1 MTARLQP
8 FPLRL
13 STATALALLLAAAGG
28 CKGGA
33 DPGEDSA
40 TPPVAA
46 IQTARASG
54 GSLAEAV
61 PVYGLAE
68 PASGA
73 ETALTAPVEA
83 FVGQLRV
90 ANGAH
95 VLAGEAIATLTASPA
110 SRLELARAAVD
121 AATAGAA
128 VARAQRLRADGL
140 MSDADVEAAQAA
152 ARSAALN
159 RDSLTRRAAQLTLRA
174 PVAGNVEGLTAH
186 AGDLVATGAT
196 LARVVAGDRL
206 RVRFGIDP
214 LLARRVRPGMVLTM
228 TMPGKD
234 TSLTTRVQ
242 SIDPVVDPA
251 TRQAALIAPIPPGTP
266 IGPGEAV
273 RGSIA
278 IPGAGNAVTIPYAA
292 LLDDGGES
300 FVFVIDKGLAH
311 RRAVTI
317 GATTGNLVAV
327 TGGLRAGESVA
338 VSGGTALSE
347 GMKVRDTGAAAP
359 K

>member
-1 MTARLQP
+1 MTARPRALY
-8 FPLRL
+8 LRVSTCL
-13 STATALALLLAAAGG
+13 SLALLLAVSGG
-28 CKGGA
+28 CSGGA
-33 DPGEDSA
+33 DAGEDSA
-40 TPPVAA
+40 VTPVAA

-73 ETALTAPVEA
+73 DKALTAPVEA
-83 FVGQLRV
+83 FVGQVHV

-95 VLAGEAIATLTASPA
+95 VSAGDLIATLNASPA
-110 SRLELARAAVD
+110 SRLELARAGVD

-159 RDSLTRRAAQLTLRA
+159 RDSLARRAGQLALRA
-174 PVAGNVEGLTAH
+174 PVSGNVEGLTAH
-186 AGDLVATGAT
+186 AGDLIASGAT
-196 LARVVAGDRL
+196 LARVVAGDHL

-214 LLARRVRPGMVLTM
+214 LLARRVHPGMALTIAL
-228 TMPGKD
+228 PGKD
-234 TSLTTRVQ
+234 TGLTTHVQ
-242 SIDPVVDPA
+242 SVDPVVDPA
-251 TRQAALIAPIPPGTP
+251 TRQSALIAPIPPGSA
-266 IGPGEAV
+266 IAPGEVV

-278 IPGAGNAVTIPYAA
+278 IAGGTGGVTIPYAA
-292 LLDDGGES
+292 LLDDGGEA

-311 RRAVTI
+311 RRAVTV
-317 GATTGNLVAV
+317 GATQGNLVAV
-327 TGGLRAGESVA
+327 TAGLNAGEQVA
-338 VSGGTALSE
+338 ISGGTALSE
-347 GMKVRDTGAAAP
+347 GMKVRDTGAAGA